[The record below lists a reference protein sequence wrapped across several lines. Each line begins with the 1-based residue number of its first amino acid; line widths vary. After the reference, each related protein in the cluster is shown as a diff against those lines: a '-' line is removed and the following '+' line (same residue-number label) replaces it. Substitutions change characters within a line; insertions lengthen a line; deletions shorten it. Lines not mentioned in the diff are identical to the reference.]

1 MGHQATFHL
10 ITGIT
15 IGVILGFIIFNFFSP
30 KARRYHAIKKELDLT
45 KQALQSQKQIVVK
58 HFAYSAELLDN
69 LAKDF
74 RHLYQHV
81 AENSNTILSKFD
93 LDSPTFTSTD
103 EAKKTFLKH
112 SSEELQK
119 QPKDYTINNDD
130 EFKN

>member
-1 MGHQATFHL
+1 MSHQATFHL

-30 KARRYHAIKKELDLT
+30 KARRYHAIKKELNIT
-45 KQALQSQKQIVVK
+45 RQELQSQKQMIVK

-81 AENSNTILSKFD
+81 AENSNTILSKID
-93 LDSPTFTSTD
+93 LDDPNFAITND
-103 EAKKTFLKH
+103 AKKTFLKH

-119 QPKDYTINNDD
+119 QPKDYTIDSDD
-130 EFKN
+130 ELKN